1 MHSSRQQASGCAAG
15 QPGMARSLRHDASG
29 VAMPRHKPPVV
40 TADEEL
46 LEEVID
52 TSLQPD
58 RAHHDELGRTAN
70 GIAERESSPREQ
82 PSEPIDLGTVD
93 E

>member
-1 MHSSRQQASGCAAG
+1 
-15 QPGMARSLRHDASG
+15 
-29 VAMPRHKPPVV
+29 MPRYALPPP
-40 TADEEL
+40 TSEEAV

-52 TSLQPD
+52 AELQPD

-70 GIAERESSPREQ
+70 GIEEPAPSPREQ
-82 PSEPIDLGTVD
+82 PPAPIDLGHVD

>member
-1 MHSSRQQASGCAAG
+1 
-15 QPGMARSLRHDASG
+15 
-29 VAMPRHKPPVV
+29 MPRHTPPI

-46 LEEVID
+46 LEEVLE

-58 RAHHDELGRTAN
+58 RAHHDELGRTN
-70 GIAERESSPREQ
+70 GEEHEPSPREQ
-82 PSEPIDLGTVD
+82 APEPIDLDTVD

>member
-1 MHSSRQQASGCAAG
+1 
-15 QPGMARSLRHDASG
+15 
-29 VAMPRHKPPVV
+29 MPRHKQHVATP
-40 TADEEL
+40 DEAI

-52 TSLQPD
+52 AELQPD

-70 GIAERESSPREQ
+70 GVEEREPSPREQ
-82 PSEPIDLGTVD
+82 PSEAIDLGKVD

>member
-1 MHSSRQQASGCAAG
+1 
-15 QPGMARSLRHDASG
+15 
-29 VAMPRHKPPVV
+29 MPRQRPPAA
-40 TADEEL
+40 TADEQL

-70 GIAERESSPREQ
+70 GVGEHEPSPREQ
-82 PSEPIDLGTVD
+82 PSEPIDLAKVD

>member
-1 MHSSRQQASGCAAG
+1 
-15 QPGMARSLRHDASG
+15 
-29 VAMPRHKPPVV
+29 MPRHQRHVATP
-40 TADEEL
+40 DEAI

-52 TSLQPD
+52 AELQPD

-70 GIAERESSPREQ
+70 GVEEHAPSPREQ
-82 PSEPIDLGTVD
+82 PSEPIDLRKVD

>member
-1 MHSSRQQASGCAAG
+1 MDGPVLATPA
-15 QPGMARSLRHDASG
+15 DE
-29 VAMPRHKPPVV
+29 VAMPHSMPSVAV
-40 TADEEL
+40 SDEEL

-52 TSLQPD
+52 ASLQPD

-70 GIAERESSPREQ
+70 GAEEHEPRPREQ
-82 PSEPIDLGTVD
+82 PPEPIDLGQVD

>member
-1 MHSSRQQASGCAAG
+1 
-15 QPGMARSLRHDASG
+15 
-29 VAMPRHKPPVV
+29 MPRHKPVL

-46 LEEVID
+46 LEEVIE
-52 TSLQPD
+52 TSLQTD

-70 GIAERESSPREQ
+70 GEEHEPSPREQ
-82 PSEPIDLGTVD
+82 APEPIDLGKVD

>member
-1 MHSSRQQASGCAAG
+1 MPQHTAPVEPAG
-15 QPGMARSLRHDASG
+15 ET
-29 VAMPRHKPPVV
+29 V
-40 TADEEL
+40 

-52 TSLQPD
+52 AELQPD

-70 GIAERESSPREQ
+70 GLEEHASSPREQ
-82 PSEPIDLGTVD
+82 PSEPIDLRTVD

>member
-1 MHSSRQQASGCAAG
+1 
-15 QPGMARSLRHDASG
+15 
-29 VAMPRHKPPVV
+29 MPRHKPPVV
-40 TADEEL
+40 TVDEEL

-70 GIAERESSPREQ
+70 GFEPHEPSPREQ
-82 PSEPIDLGTVD
+82 PSEPIDLGDVD

>member
-1 MHSSRQQASGCAAG
+1 
-15 QPGMARSLRHDASG
+15 
-29 VAMPRHKPPVV
+29 MPRHTYPAPTPEDAV
-40 TADEEL
+40 

-52 TSLQPD
+52 AELQPD

-70 GIAERESSPREQ
+70 GVEESEPSPREQ
-82 PSEPIDLGTVD
+82 PAEPIDLRKVD

>member
-1 MHSSRQQASGCAAG
+1 
-15 QPGMARSLRHDASG
+15 
-29 VAMPRHKPPVV
+29 MPRHKPQVV
-40 TADEEL
+40 TADEAL

-52 TSLQPD
+52 TLQPD

-70 GIAERESSPREQ
+70 GREPHEPSPREQ
-82 PSEPIDLGTVD
+82 PSEPIDLGKVD

>member
-1 MHSSRQQASGCAAG
+1 
-15 QPGMARSLRHDASG
+15 
-29 VAMPRHKPPVV
+29 MPRHRPPVAD
-40 TADEEL
+40 ADEAL

-52 TSLQPD
+52 ASLQPD

-70 GIAERESSPREQ
+70 GADEQEPSPREQ
-82 PSEPIDLGTVD
+82 PSEPIDLGKVD

>member
-1 MHSSRQQASGCAAG
+1 
-15 QPGMARSLRHDASG
+15 
-29 VAMPRHKPPVV
+29 MPRHTPPVV
-40 TADEEL
+40 IADEEL

-70 GIAERESSPREQ
+70 GVEEHEPSPREQ
-82 PSEPIDLGTVD
+82 PPEPIDLGNVD

>member
-1 MHSSRQQASGCAAG
+1 
-15 QPGMARSLRHDASG
+15 
-29 VAMPRHKPPVV
+29 MPPHTPPVV
-40 TADEEL
+40 IADEEL

-70 GIAERESSPREQ
+70 GVEEHEPSPREQ
-82 PSEPIDLGTVD
+82 PPEPIDLGNVD

>member
-1 MHSSRQQASGCAAG
+1 
-15 QPGMARSLRHDASG
+15 
-29 VAMPRHKPPVV
+29 MPRHKRHVATPDK
-40 TADEEL
+40 AI

-52 TSLQPD
+52 AELQPD

-70 GIAERESSPREQ
+70 GAEEPEPSPREQ
-82 PSEPIDLGTVD
+82 PPEPIDLSKVD

>member
-1 MHSSRQQASGCAAG
+1 
-15 QPGMARSLRHDASG
+15 
-29 VAMPRHKPPVV
+29 MPRHTLPAP
-40 TADEEL
+40 APEEAV

-52 TSLQPD
+52 AELQPD

-70 GIAERESSPREQ
+70 GVDALGTSPREQ
-82 PSEPIDLGTVD
+82 PAEPIDLGKVD